1 MQVVIDLHRTILLT
15 KIIEIMWNTKFFKSE
30 AQMNKWIEQNKKY
43 YKIDVIFVNN
53 GYAVEYKELKNV
65 IFN

>member
-1 MQVVIDLHRTILLT
+1 
-15 KIIEIMWNTKFFKSE
+15 MWNTKFFKKE
-30 AQMNKWIEQNKKY
+30 AQMNKWIEKNKKY

-53 GYAVEYKELKNV
+53 GYVVEYKELKNV

>member
-1 MQVVIDLHRTILLT
+1 MQVMKGSHRTILLT

-65 IFN
+65 VFN